1 MNCHLILA
9 LHFLNKFDVLLTK
22 RPDLV
27 CLTPINLAIAEMQNL
42 QSFLGGEVTVGYQF
56 AITSKIGFSLTRVT
70 GSDQLVTE
78 SYKAIGLCSLP
89 GSQAMSPI
97 MLRF

>member
-1 MNCHLILA
+1 MNCHFILA
-9 LHFLNKFDVLLTK
+9 SHFLNKFDVLLTK

-42 QSFLGGEVTVGYQF
+42 QSFLGGRSEGRLSI
-56 AITSKIGFSLTRVT
+56 AITSKIGCSLTRVT
-70 GSDQLVTE
+70 GSDQVVTE

-89 GSQAMSPI
+89 GSQAMS
-97 MLRF
+97 LLC